1 MVVKKIKYTDFNGVE
16 REEEFMFNLTE
27 AEITEMELTTDG
39 GLSDSIKK
47 IISAQDTPEIIKTFK
62 MLLLKSYGEKSA
74 DGRRF
79 IKSEELTEAFT
90 QTNAYSQFFME
101 LATDDKAAIAF
112 INGIIPDSMRE
123 RVAENGSNASDLA
136 PANQKTVG
144 GSYAI
149 YSHKTKRFI

>member
-47 IISAQDTPEIIKTFK
+47 IIAAQDTPQIIETFK

-79 IKSEELTEAFT
+79 IKSEELSKEFT
-90 QTNAYSQFFME
+90 QTNAYSQLFME
-101 LATDDKAAIAF
+101 LAYDDNAAIAF
-112 INGIIPDSMRE
+112 INGIIPESMRD
-123 RVAENGSNASDLA
+123 RVDENNSDNAS
-136 PANQKTVG
+136 PAN
-144 GSYAI
+144 
-149 YSHKTKRFI
+149 

>member
-1 MVVKKIKYTDFNGVE
+1 MVVEKIKYTDFNGLE

-47 IISAQDTPEIIKTFK
+47 IIAAQDTPQIIKVFK

-79 IKSEELTEAFT
+79 VKSDKLSEEFA
-90 QTNAYSQFFME
+90 QTNAYSQLFMK
-101 LATDDKAAIAF
+101 LATDDKAAVAF
-112 INGIIPDSMRE
+112 INGIMPDSMQE
-123 RVAENGSNASDLA
+123 KAAGNNPGLMPVN
-136 PANQKTVG
+136 
-144 GSYAI
+144 
-149 YSHKTKRFI
+149 

>member
-1 MVVKKIKYTDFNGVE
+1 MLVEKIKYTDFNGLE

-47 IISAQDTPEIIKTFK
+47 IIAAQDTPQIIKVFK

-79 IKSEELTEAFT
+79 VKSDKLSEEFA
-90 QTNAYSQFFME
+90 QTNAYSKLFMK
-101 LATDDKAAIAF
+101 LATDDKAAVAF
-112 INGIIPDSMRE
+112 INGIMPDSMQE
-123 RVAENGSNASDLA
+123 KAAENNPGLTPVN
-136 PANQKTVG
+136 
-144 GSYAI
+144 
-149 YSHKTKRFI
+149 

>member
-27 AEITEMELTTDG
+27 AEITEMELMTDG

-123 RVAENGSNASDLA
+123 RVAEDGSNVSDLA
-136 PANQKTVG
+136 PAN
-144 GSYAI
+144 
-149 YSHKTKRFI
+149 

>member
-47 IISAQDTPEIIKTFK
+47 IVSAQNTPEIIKTFK

-90 QTNAYSQFFME
+90 QTNAYSQLFME

-123 RVAENGSNASDLA
+123 RVAEDGFNASDLA
-136 PANQKTVG
+136 PAN
-144 GSYAI
+144 
-149 YSHKTKRFI
+149 

>member
-47 IISAQDTPEIIKTFK
+47 IISAQDTPQIIETFK

-79 IKSEELTEAFT
+79 IKSEELSKEFT
-90 QTNAYSQFFME
+90 QTNAYSQLFME
-101 LATDDKAAIAF
+101 LAYDDKAAVAF
-112 INGIIPDSMRE
+112 INGIIPESMRE
-123 RVAENGSNASDLA
+123 RVAENNSDDAS
-136 PANQKTVG
+136 PANQKMVG

-149 YSHKTKRFI
+149 YSHKIKRII

>member
-1 MVVKKIKYTDFNGVE
+1 MVVKKIKYTDFNGAE

-123 RVAENGSNASDLA
+123 RVAEDGSNASDLA
-136 PANQKTVG
+136 PAN
-144 GSYAI
+144 
-149 YSHKTKRFI
+149 

>member
-39 GLSDSIKK
+39 GLTDSIKK
-47 IISAQDTPEIIKTFK
+47 IVSAQNTPEIIKTFK

-79 IKSEELTEAFT
+79 IKSEELSKEFT
-90 QTNAYSQFFME
+90 QTNAYSQLFME
-101 LATDDKAAIAF
+101 LATDDKSAIAF
-112 INGIIPDSMRE
+112 INGIIPESMRE
-123 RVAENGSNASDLA
+123 RVAEDGSNASELI
-136 PANQKTVG
+136 PAN
-144 GSYAI
+144 
-149 YSHKTKRFI
+149 

>member
-1 MVVKKIKYTDFNGVE
+1 MVVEKIKYTDFNGLE

-47 IISAQDTPEIIKTFK
+47 IIAAQDTPQIIKVFK

-79 IKSEELTEAFT
+79 VKSEKLSEEFS
-90 QTNAYSQFFME
+90 QTNAYSQLFMK
-101 LATDDKAAIAF
+101 LATDDKAAVAF
-112 INGIIPDSMRE
+112 INGIMPDSMQE
-123 RVAENGSNASDLA
+123 KAAVNNPGLTPVN
-136 PANQKTVG
+136 
-144 GSYAI
+144 
-149 YSHKTKRFI
+149 

>member
-1 MVVKKIKYTDFNGVE
+1 MVVEKIKYTDCNGLE

-47 IISAQDTPEIIKTFK
+47 IIAAQDTPQIIKVFK

-79 IKSEELTEAFT
+79 VKSDKLSEEFA
-90 QTNAYSQFFME
+90 QTNAYSQLFMK
-101 LATDDKAAIAF
+101 LATDDKAAVAF
-112 INGIIPDSMRE
+112 INGIMPDSMQE
-123 RVAENGSNASDLA
+123 KAAGNNPGLTPVN
-136 PANQKTVG
+136 
-144 GSYAI
+144 
-149 YSHKTKRFI
+149 

>member
-27 AEITEMELTTDG
+27 AEITEMELTTEG

-90 QTNAYSQFFME
+90 QTNAYSQLFME

-123 RVAENGSNASDLA
+123 RVAEDGFNASDLA
-136 PANQKTVG
+136 PAN
-144 GSYAI
+144 
-149 YSHKTKRFI
+149 

>member
-27 AEITEMELTTDG
+27 AEITEMELTTEG

-90 QTNAYSQFFME
+90 QTNAYSQLFME

-123 RVAENGSNASDLA
+123 RVAEDNSGFKPVN
-136 PANQKTVG
+136 
-144 GSYAI
+144 
-149 YSHKTKRFI
+149 

>member
-90 QTNAYSQFFME
+90 QTNAYSQLFME

-112 INGIIPDSMRE
+112 INGIIPESMRE
-123 RVAENGSNASDLA
+123 RVSEDGSNASDLA
-136 PANQKTVG
+136 PAN
-144 GSYAI
+144 
-149 YSHKTKRFI
+149 

>member
-1 MVVKKIKYTDFNGVE
+1 MVVEKIKYTDLNGLE

-47 IISAQDTPEIIKTFK
+47 IIAAQDTPQIIKVFK

-79 IKSEELTEAFT
+79 VKSDKLSEEFA
-90 QTNAYSQFFME
+90 QTNAYSQLFMK
-101 LATDDKAAIAF
+101 LATDDKAAVAF
-112 INGIIPDSMRE
+112 INGIMPDSMQE
-123 RVAENGSNASDLA
+123 KAAGNNPGLTPVN
-136 PANQKTVG
+136 
-144 GSYAI
+144 
-149 YSHKTKRFI
+149 

>member
-47 IISAQDTPEIIKTFK
+47 IISAQNTPQIIKTFK

-123 RVAENGSNASDLA
+123 RVAEDGSNASDLA
-136 PANQKTVG
+136 PAN
-144 GSYAI
+144 
-149 YSHKTKRFI
+149 

>member
-1 MVVKKIKYTDFNGVE
+1 MVVKKIKYTDFNDVE

-27 AEITEMELTTDG
+27 AEITEMELMTDG

-123 RVAENGSNASDLA
+123 RVAEDGSNASDLA
-136 PANQKTVG
+136 PAN
-144 GSYAI
+144 
-149 YSHKTKRFI
+149 

>member
-27 AEITEMELTTDG
+27 AEITEMELTTEG

-47 IISAQDTPEIIKTFK
+47 IVSAQNTPQIIETFK

-79 IKSEELTEAFT
+79 VKSEELSKEFT
-90 QTNAYSQFFME
+90 QTNAYSQLFME
-101 LATDDKAAIAF
+101 LATDDKAAVAF
-112 INGIIPDSMRE
+112 INGIITESMRE
-123 RVAENGSNASDLA
+123 RVAEDGSNASDLTS
-136 PANQKTVG
+136 AN
-144 GSYAI
+144 
-149 YSHKTKRFI
+149 

>member
-1 MVVKKIKYTDFNGVE
+1 MVVEKIKYTDFNGLE

-47 IISAQDTPEIIKTFK
+47 IIAAQDTPQIIKVFK

-79 IKSEELTEAFT
+79 VKSDKLSEEFA
-90 QTNAYSQFFME
+90 QTNAYSQLFMK
-101 LATDDKAAIAF
+101 LATDDKAAVAF
-112 INGIIPDSMRE
+112 INGIMPDSMQE
-123 RVAENGSNASDLA
+123 KATGNNPGLTPVN
-136 PANQKTVG
+136 
-144 GSYAI
+144 
-149 YSHKTKRFI
+149 

>member
-47 IISAQDTPEIIKTFK
+47 IIAAQDTPQIIETFK

-79 IKSEELTEAFT
+79 IKSEELSKEFT
-90 QTNAYSQFFME
+90 QTNAYSQLFME
-101 LATDDKAAIAF
+101 LAYDDNAAIAF
-112 INGIIPDSMRE
+112 INGIIPESMRE
-123 RVAENGSNASDLA
+123 RVDENNSDNAS
-136 PANQKTVG
+136 PAN
-144 GSYAI
+144 
-149 YSHKTKRFI
+149 

>member
-47 IISAQDTPEIIKTFK
+47 IISAQDTPQIIETFK

-79 IKSEELTEAFT
+79 IKSDELSKEFT
-90 QTNAYSQFFME
+90 QTNAYSQLFME
-101 LATDDKAAIAF
+101 LAYDDKSAVAF
-112 INGIIPDSMRE
+112 INGIIPESMRE
-123 RVAENGSNASDLA
+123 RAAENNSDYAS
-136 PANQKTVG
+136 PAN
-144 GSYAI
+144 
-149 YSHKTKRFI
+149 

>member
-1 MVVKKIKYTDFNGVE
+1 MVIEKIKYADFNGIE

-47 IISAQDTPEIIKTFK
+47 IIAAQDTPQIIKVFK

-79 IKSEELTEAFT
+79 VKSEKLSEDFS
-90 QTNAYSQFFME
+90 QTNAYSQLFMK
-101 LATDDKAAIAF
+101 LATDDKAAVAF
-112 INGIIPDSMRE
+112 INGIMPDSMQE
-123 RVAENGSNASDLA
+123 KAAGNNPGLTPVN
-136 PANQKTVG
+136 
-144 GSYAI
+144 
-149 YSHKTKRFI
+149 

>member
-1 MVVKKIKYTDFNGVE
+1 MVVEKIKYTDFNGLE

-47 IISAQDTPEIIKTFK
+47 IIAAQDTPQIIKVFK

-79 IKSEELTEAFT
+79 VKSDKLSEEFA
-90 QTNAYSQFFME
+90 QTNAYSQLFMK
-101 LATDDKAAIAF
+101 LATDDKAAVAF
-112 INGIIPDSMRE
+112 INGIMPDSMKE
-123 RVAENGSNASDLA
+123 KAAGNNSGLTPVN
-136 PANQKTVG
+136 
-144 GSYAI
+144 
-149 YSHKTKRFI
+149 

>member
-1 MVVKKIKYTDFNGVE
+1 MVVKKIKYADFNGVE

-39 GLSDSIKK
+39 GLTDSIKK
-47 IISAQDTPEIIKTFK
+47 IVSAQNTPEIIKTFK

-79 IKSEELTEAFT
+79 IKSEELSKEFT
-90 QTNAYSQFFME
+90 QTNAYSQLFME

-123 RVAENGSNASDLA
+123 RVAEDGSNASDLA
-136 PANQKTVG
+136 PAN
-144 GSYAI
+144 
-149 YSHKTKRFI
+149 

>member
-1 MVVKKIKYTDFNGVE
+1 MVVEKIKYTDFNGLE

-47 IISAQDTPEIIKTFK
+47 IIAAQDTPEIIKVFK

-79 IKSEELTEAFT
+79 VKSDKLSEEFS
-90 QTNAYSQFFME
+90 QTNAYSQLFMK
-101 LATDDKAAIAF
+101 LATDDKAAVAF
-112 INGIIPDSMRE
+112 INGIMPDSMQE
-123 RVAENGSNASDLA
+123 KASGNNPGLT
-136 PANQKTVG
+136 PVN
-144 GSYAI
+144 
-149 YSHKTKRFI
+149 

>member
-1 MVVKKIKYTDFNGVE
+1 MVVKKIKYKDFNGVE

-47 IISAQDTPEIIKTFK
+47 IISAQDTPQIIETFK

-79 IKSEELTEAFT
+79 IKSDELSKEFT
-90 QTNAYSQFFME
+90 QTNAYSKLFME
-101 LATDDKAAIAF
+101 LAYDDKAAVAF
-112 INGIIPDSMRE
+112 INGIIPESMRE
-123 RVAENGSNASDLA
+123 RAAENNSDYAS
-136 PANQKTVG
+136 PAN
-144 GSYAI
+144 
-149 YSHKTKRFI
+149 

>member
-1 MVVKKIKYTDFNGVE
+1 MVVEKIKYTDFNGLE

-47 IISAQDTPEIIKTFK
+47 IIAAQDTPEIIKVFK

-79 IKSEELTEAFT
+79 VKSDKLSEEFA
-90 QTNAYSQFFME
+90 QTNAYSQLFMK
-101 LATDDKAAIAF
+101 LATDDKAAVAF
-112 INGIIPDSMRE
+112 INGIMPDSMQE
-123 RVAENGSNASDLA
+123 KAAGN
-136 PANQKTVG
+136 NQGLTPVN
-144 GSYAI
+144 
-149 YSHKTKRFI
+149 

>member
-1 MVVKKIKYTDFNGVE
+1 MVAKKIKYTDFNGVE

-90 QTNAYSQFFME
+90 QTNAYSQLFME

-123 RVAENGSNASDLA
+123 RVAENNSDDAS
-136 PANQKTVG
+136 PAN
-144 GSYAI
+144 
-149 YSHKTKRFI
+149 

>member
-1 MVVKKIKYTDFNGVE
+1 MVVEKIKYTDFNGLE

-47 IISAQDTPEIIKTFK
+47 IIAAQDTPQIIKVFK

-79 IKSEELTEAFT
+79 VKSDKLSEEFA
-90 QTNAYSQFFME
+90 QTNAYSQLFMK
-101 LATDDKAAIAF
+101 LATDDKAAVAF
-112 INGIIPDSMRE
+112 INGIMPDSMQE
-123 RVAENGSNASDLA
+123 KAAGNNPGLTSVN
-136 PANQKTVG
+136 
-144 GSYAI
+144 
-149 YSHKTKRFI
+149 

>member
-1 MVVKKIKYTDFNGVE
+1 MVVEKIKYTDFNGLE

-47 IISAQDTPEIIKTFK
+47 IIAAQNTPEIIKVFK

-79 IKSEELTEAFT
+79 VKSEKLSEEFS
-90 QTNAYSQFFME
+90 QTNAYSQLFMK
-101 LATDDKAAIAF
+101 LATDDKAAVAF
-112 INGIIPDSMRE
+112 INGIMPDSMQE
-123 RVAENGSNASDLA
+123 KAAGNNSGLTPVN
-136 PANQKTVG
+136 
-144 GSYAI
+144 
-149 YSHKTKRFI
+149 